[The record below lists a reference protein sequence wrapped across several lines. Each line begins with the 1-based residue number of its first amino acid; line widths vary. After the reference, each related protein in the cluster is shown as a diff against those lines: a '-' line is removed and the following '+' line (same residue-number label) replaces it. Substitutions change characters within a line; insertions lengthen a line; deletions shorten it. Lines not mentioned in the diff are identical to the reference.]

1 MSVTAWFAKCMLFNQ
16 GTFAKI
22 TLIIRFSGFE
32 KIIVISIVY
41 PLKQKNDAMTS
52 CPTKR
57 TLFLGRA
64 FFVKKIGE
72 DTMNKKISVK
82 ESMAVLFILLA
93 ILGILIIGFQLSPH
107 IPILIAFMCLLFYGR
122 FRGFSWDEIH
132 DGIVKGI
139 TPGIIPILIFL
150 LIGVLVASWILSGTI
165 PTIMVYG
172 FQLISV
178 RFFLPTA
185 FLICAIVGI
194 TVGSSFTTISTIGIA
209 FLGIGH
215 ILGFSDAMTTGA
227 VVSGAFLGNN
237 CSPLSDTTNLA
248 AGIGEVNLFEH
259 IAQMRYTDLPAFLI
273 AMLFYVFL
281 GNGSHTADLQAIT
294 DMIQNMKAGFWIS
307 PWTLIPLVILFGG
320 AIKKIPAIPTLLVG
334 STAAIVLSF
343 INQPHLTMS
352 KVANILMNGYVAHT
366 ADPKI
371 NELLSRGGIV
381 SMLGSASLILLALAL
396 GGLLIKY
403 TIVETIVQ
411 ELREKMDRPSRL
423 VGFTALSCIGINLIV
438 GEQYLSIILPG
449 ETFKRSFD
457 RAGVNKKYL
466 TRTLADA
473 GATVNSLV
481 PWGVS
486 GTFIMGTMKVSALQ
500 YLPFTFFSILAPIF
514 TILSGFWL
522 NQKMK
527 KRTSE

>member
-1 MSVTAWFAKCMLFNQ
+1 
-16 GTFAKI
+16 
-22 TLIIRFSGFE
+22 
-32 KIIVISIVY
+32 
-41 PLKQKNDAMTS
+41 
-52 CPTKR
+52 
-57 TLFLGRA
+57 
-64 FFVKKIGE
+64 
-72 DTMNKKISVK
+72 MNKNISLK
-82 ESMAVLFILLA
+82 ESIAVLIVLLA
-93 ILGILIIGFQLSPH
+93 LLGVLIIGFQLSPH
-107 IPILIAFMCLLFYGR
+107 IPILAAFMCLLFYGR
-122 FRGFSWDEIH
+122 FKKFSWDEIH

-172 FQLISV
+172 FKLVSV

-185 FLICAIVGI
+185 FLVCAIVGV

-215 ILGFSDAMTTGA
+215 LLGFNDAMTTGA

-248 AGIGEVNLFEH
+248 AGIGGVNLFEH
-259 IAQMRYTDLPAFLI
+259 IAGMRYTDFPAFVLSL
-273 AMLFYVFL
+273 LFYTIL
-281 GNGSHTADLQAIT
+281 GQNSHSADLASINE
-294 DMIQNMKAGFWIS
+294 MIQNMKASFWIS

-320 AIKKIPAIPTLLVG
+320 AIKKIPAIPTLLAG
-334 STAAIVLSF
+334 STAALVLSF
-343 INQPHLTMS
+343 IHEKSLTIG
-352 KVANILMNGYVAHT
+352 KAADILMNGYVAHT
-366 ADPKI
+366 PDPKLD
-371 NELLSRGGIV
+371 ELLSRGGIM

-403 TIVETIVQ
+403 LIVETIVQ
-411 ELREKMDRPSRL
+411 ELKEKMDRPSRL
-423 VGFTALSCIGINLIV
+423 VGFTALSCIGVNLIV

-457 RAGVNKKYL
+457 EVGLSKNYL
-466 TRTLADA
+466 TRTLADS

-486 GTFIMGTMKVSALQ
+486 GTFIMGTMKVSALH
-500 YLPFTFFSILAPIF
+500 YLPFAFSRSLL
-514 TILSGFWL
+514 LSL
-522 NQKMK
+522 Q
-527 KRTSE
+527 

>member
-1 MSVTAWFAKCMLFNQ
+1 
-16 GTFAKI
+16 
-22 TLIIRFSGFE
+22 
-32 KIIVISIVY
+32 
-41 PLKQKNDAMTS
+41 
-52 CPTKR
+52 
-57 TLFLGRA
+57 
-64 FFVKKIGE
+64 
-72 DTMNKKISVK
+72 MNKNISLK
-82 ESMAVLFILLA
+82 ESIAVLIVLLA
-93 ILGILIIGFQLSPH
+93 LLGVLIIGFQLSPH
-107 IPILIAFMCLLFYGR
+107 IPILAAFMCLLFYGR
-122 FRGFSWDEIH
+122 FKKFSWDEIH

-172 FQLISV
+172 FKLVSV

-185 FLICAIVGI
+185 FLVCAIVGV

-215 ILGFSDAMTTGA
+215 LLGFNDAMTTGA

-248 AGIGEVNLFEH
+248 AGIGGVNLFEH
-259 IAQMRYTDLPAFLI
+259 IAGMRYTDFPAFVLSL
-273 AMLFYVFL
+273 LFYTIL
-281 GNGSHTADLQAIT
+281 GQNSHSADLASINE
-294 DMIQNMKAGFWIS
+294 MIQNMKASFWIS

-320 AIKKIPAIPTLLVG
+320 AIKKIPAIPTLLAG
-334 STAAIVLSF
+334 STAALVLSF
-343 INQPHLTMS
+343 IYEKSLTIG
-352 KVANILMNGYVAHT
+352 KAADILMNGYVAHT
-366 ADPKI
+366 PDPKLD
-371 NELLSRGGIV
+371 ELLSRGGIM

-403 TIVETIVQ
+403 LIVETIVQ
-411 ELREKMDRPSRL
+411 ELKEKMDRPSRL
-423 VGFTALSCIGINLIV
+423 VGFTALSCIGVNLIV

-457 RAGVNKKYL
+457 EVGLSKNYL
-466 TRTLADA
+466 TRTLADS

-486 GTFIMGTMKVSALQ
+486 GTFIMGTMKVSALH
-500 YLPFTFFSILAPIF
+500 YLPFAFFSILAPVF
-514 TILSGFWL
+514 TIIGGFLL
-522 NQKMK
+522 NRRHVKN
-527 KRTSE
+527 

>member
-1 MSVTAWFAKCMLFNQ
+1 
-16 GTFAKI
+16 
-22 TLIIRFSGFE
+22 
-32 KIIVISIVY
+32 
-41 PLKQKNDAMTS
+41 
-52 CPTKR
+52 
-57 TLFLGRA
+57 
-64 FFVKKIGE
+64 
-72 DTMNKKISVK
+72 MNKNISLK
-82 ESMAVLFILLA
+82 ESIAVLIVLLA
-93 ILGILIIGFQLSPH
+93 LLGVLIIGFQLSPH
-107 IPILIAFMCLLFYGR
+107 IPILAAFMCLMFYGR
-122 FRGFSWDEIH
+122 FKKFSWDEIH

-172 FQLISV
+172 FKLVSV

-185 FLICAIVGI
+185 FLVCAIVGV

-215 ILGFSDAMTTGA
+215 LLGFNDAMTTGA

-248 AGIGEVNLFEH
+248 AGIGGVNLFEH
-259 IAQMRYTDLPAFLI
+259 IAGMRYTDFPAFVLSL
-273 AMLFYVFL
+273 LFYTIL
-281 GNGSHTADLQAIT
+281 GQNSHSADLASINE
-294 DMIQNMKAGFWIS
+294 MIQNMKASFWIS

-320 AIKKIPAIPTLLVG
+320 AIKKIPAIPTLLAG
-334 STAAIVLSF
+334 STAALVLSF
-343 INQPHLTMS
+343 IHEKSLTIG
-352 KVANILMNGYVAHT
+352 KAADILMNGYVAHT
-366 ADPKI
+366 PDPKLD
-371 NELLSRGGIV
+371 ELLSRGGIM

-403 TIVETIVQ
+403 LIVETIVQ
-411 ELREKMDRPSRL
+411 ELKEKMDRPSRL
-423 VGFTALSCIGINLIV
+423 VGFTALSCIGVNLIV

-457 RAGVNKKYL
+457 EVGLSKNYL
-466 TRTLADA
+466 TRTLADS

-486 GTFIMGTMKVSALQ
+486 GTFIMGTMKVSALH
-500 YLPFTFFSILAPIF
+500 YLPFAFFSILAPVF
-514 TILSGFWL
+514 TIIGGFLL
-522 NQKMK
+522 NRRHVKN
-527 KRTSE
+527 

>member
-1 MSVTAWFAKCMLFNQ
+1 
-16 GTFAKI
+16 
-22 TLIIRFSGFE
+22 
-32 KIIVISIVY
+32 
-41 PLKQKNDAMTS
+41 
-52 CPTKR
+52 
-57 TLFLGRA
+57 
-64 FFVKKIGE
+64 
-72 DTMNKKISVK
+72 MNKNISLK
-82 ESMAVLFILLA
+82 ESIAVLIVLLA
-93 ILGILIIGFQLSPH
+93 LLGVLIIGFQLSPH
-107 IPILIAFMCLLFYGR
+107 IPILAAFMCLLFYGR
-122 FRGFSWDEIH
+122 FKKFSWDEIH

-172 FQLISV
+172 FKLVSV

-185 FLICAIVGI
+185 FLVCAIVGV

-215 ILGFSDAMTTGA
+215 LLGFNDAMTTGA

-248 AGIGEVNLFEH
+248 AGIGGVNLFEH
-259 IAQMRYTDLPAFLI
+259 IAGMRYTDFPAFVLSL
-273 AMLFYVFL
+273 LFYTIL
-281 GNGSHTADLQAIT
+281 GQNSHSADLASINE
-294 DMIQNMKAGFWIS
+294 MIQNMKASFWIS

-320 AIKKIPAIPTLLVG
+320 AIKKIPAIPTLLAG
-334 STAAIVLSF
+334 STAALVLSF
-343 INQPHLTMS
+343 IHEKSLTIG
-352 KVANILMNGYVAHT
+352 KAADILMNGYVAHT
-366 ADPKI
+366 PDPKLD
-371 NELLSRGGIV
+371 ELLSRGGIM

-403 TIVETIVQ
+403 LIVETIVQ
-411 ELREKMDRPSRL
+411 ELKEKMDRPSRL
-423 VGFTALSCIGINLIV
+423 VGFTALSCIGVNLIV

-457 RAGVNKKYL
+457 EVGLSKNYL
-466 TRTLADA
+466 TRTLADS

-486 GTFIMGTMKVSALQ
+486 GTFIMGTMKVSALH
-500 YLPFTFFSILAPIF
+500 YLPFAFFSILAPVF
-514 TILSGFWL
+514 TIIGGFLL
-522 NQKMK
+522 NRRHVKN
-527 KRTSE
+527 

>member
-1 MSVTAWFAKCMLFNQ
+1 
-16 GTFAKI
+16 
-22 TLIIRFSGFE
+22 
-32 KIIVISIVY
+32 
-41 PLKQKNDAMTS
+41 
-52 CPTKR
+52 
-57 TLFLGRA
+57 
-64 FFVKKIGE
+64 
-72 DTMNKKISVK
+72 MNKNISLK
-82 ESMAVLFILLA
+82 ESIAVLIVLLA
-93 ILGILIIGFQLSPH
+93 LLGVLIIGFQLSPH
-107 IPILIAFMCLLFYGR
+107 IPILAAFMCLLFYGR
-122 FRGFSWDEIH
+122 FKKFSWDEIH

-172 FQLISV
+172 FKLVSV

-185 FLICAIVGI
+185 FLVCAIVGV

-215 ILGFSDAMTTGA
+215 LLGFNDAMTTGA

-248 AGIGEVNLFEH
+248 AGIGGVNLFEH
-259 IAQMRYTDLPAFLI
+259 IAGMRYTDFPAFVLSL
-273 AMLFYVFL
+273 LFYTIL
-281 GNGSHTADLQAIT
+281 GQNSHSADLASINE
-294 DMIQNMKAGFWIS
+294 MIQNMKASFWIS

-320 AIKKIPAIPTLLVG
+320 AIKKIPAIPTLLAG
-334 STAAIVLSF
+334 STAALVLSF
-343 INQPHLTMS
+343 IHEKSLTIG
-352 KVANILMNGYVAHT
+352 KAADILMNGYVAHT
-366 ADPKI
+366 PDPKLD
-371 NELLSRGGIV
+371 ELLSRGGII

-403 TIVETIVQ
+403 LIVETIVQ
-411 ELREKMDRPSRL
+411 ELKEKMDRPSRL
-423 VGFTALSCIGINLIV
+423 VGFTALSCIGVNLIV

-457 RAGVNKKYL
+457 EVGLSKNYL
-466 TRTLADA
+466 TRTLADS

-486 GTFIMGTMKVSALQ
+486 GTFIMGTMKVSALH
-500 YLPFTFFSILAPIF
+500 YLPFAFFSILAPVF
-514 TILSGFWL
+514 TIIGGFLL
-522 NQKMK
+522 NRRHVKN
-527 KRTSE
+527 

>member
-1 MSVTAWFAKCMLFNQ
+1 
-16 GTFAKI
+16 
-22 TLIIRFSGFE
+22 
-32 KIIVISIVY
+32 
-41 PLKQKNDAMTS
+41 
-52 CPTKR
+52 
-57 TLFLGRA
+57 
-64 FFVKKIGE
+64 
-72 DTMNKKISVK
+72 MNKKISIK
-82 ESMAVLFILLA
+82 ESIAVLVVLLT
-93 ILGILIIGFQLSPH
+93 ILGVLIIGLQLSPQ
-107 IPILIAFMCLLFYGR
+107 IPILAAFMCLLFYGR
-122 FRGFSWDEIH
+122 FRGFSWDDIH

-185 FLICAIVGI
+185 FLVCTIVGI

-215 ILGFSDAMTTGA
+215 ILGFNDAMTTGA

-248 AGIGEVNLFEH
+248 TGIGDVNLFEH

-273 AMLFYVFL
+273 AILFYIFL
-281 GNGSHTADLQAIT
+281 GHSSHAADLNAIAVI
-294 DMIQNMKAGFWIS
+294 IQNIRAGFWIS
-307 PWTLIPLVILFGG
+307 PWTLIPLILLFGG
-320 AIKKIPAIPTLLVG
+320 AIKKIPAIPMLLTG
-334 STAAIVLSF
+334 STMALILSF
-343 INQPHLTMS
+343 IHRPSLTLA
-352 KVANILMNGYVAHT
+352 KVTDILMNGYVAQT

-371 NELLSRGGIV
+371 NELLSRGGIT
-381 SMLGSASLILLALAL
+381 SMLGSASLIILALAL

-423 VGFTALSCIGINLIV
+423 ISFTALSCIGINLIV

-457 RAGVNKKYL
+457 QAGISKKYL

-486 GTFIMGTMKVSALQ
+486 GTFIMGTLKVSALQ
-500 YLPFTFFSILAPIF
+500 YLPFAFFSILAPIF
-514 TILSGFWL
+514 FFIDGNSGF
-522 NQKMK
+522 
-527 KRTSE
+527 SFD

>member
-1 MSVTAWFAKCMLFNQ
+1 
-16 GTFAKI
+16 
-22 TLIIRFSGFE
+22 
-32 KIIVISIVY
+32 
-41 PLKQKNDAMTS
+41 
-52 CPTKR
+52 
-57 TLFLGRA
+57 
-64 FFVKKIGE
+64 
-72 DTMNKKISVK
+72 MNKNISLK
-82 ESMAVLFILLA
+82 ESIAVLIVLLA
-93 ILGILIIGFQLSPH
+93 LLGVLIIGFQLSPH
-107 IPILIAFMCLLFYGR
+107 IPILAAFMCLLFYGR
-122 FRGFSWDEIH
+122 FKKFSWDEIH

-172 FQLISV
+172 FKLVSV

-185 FLICAIVGI
+185 FLVCAIVGV

-215 ILGFSDAMTTGA
+215 LLGFNDAMTTGA

-248 AGIGEVNLFEH
+248 AGIGGVNLFEH
-259 IAQMRYTDLPAFLI
+259 IAGMRYTDFPAFVLSL
-273 AMLFYVFL
+273 LFYTIL
-281 GNGSHTADLQAIT
+281 GQNSHSADLASINE
-294 DMIQNMKAGFWIS
+294 MIQNMKASFWIS

-320 AIKKIPAIPTLLVG
+320 AIKKIPAIPTLLAV
-334 STAAIVLSF
+334 STAALVLSF
-343 INQPHLTMS
+343 IHEKSLTIG
-352 KVANILMNGYVAHT
+352 KAADILMNGYVAHT
-366 ADPKI
+366 PDPKLD
-371 NELLSRGGIV
+371 ELLSRGGIM

-403 TIVETIVQ
+403 LIVETIVQ
-411 ELREKMDRPSRL
+411 ELKEKMDRPSRL
-423 VGFTALSCIGINLIV
+423 VGFTALSCIGVNLIV

-457 RAGVNKKYL
+457 EVGLSKNYL
-466 TRTLADA
+466 TRTLADS

-486 GTFIMGTMKVSALQ
+486 GTFIMGTMKVSALH
-500 YLPFTFFSILAPIF
+500 YLPFAFFSILAPVF
-514 TILSGFWL
+514 TIIGGFLL
-522 NQKMK
+522 NRRHVKN
-527 KRTSE
+527 

>member
-1 MSVTAWFAKCMLFNQ
+1 
-16 GTFAKI
+16 
-22 TLIIRFSGFE
+22 
-32 KIIVISIVY
+32 
-41 PLKQKNDAMTS
+41 
-52 CPTKR
+52 
-57 TLFLGRA
+57 
-64 FFVKKIGE
+64 
-72 DTMNKKISVK
+72 MNKNISLK
-82 ESMAVLFILLA
+82 ESIAVLIVLLA
-93 ILGILIIGFQLSPH
+93 LLGVLIIGFQLSPH
-107 IPILIAFMCLLFYGR
+107 IPILAAFMCLLFYGR
-122 FRGFSWDEIH
+122 FKKFSWDEIH

-172 FQLISV
+172 FKLVSV

-185 FLICAIVGI
+185 FLVCAIVGM

-215 ILGFSDAMTTGA
+215 LLGFNDAMTTGA

-248 AGIGEVNLFEH
+248 AGIGGVNLFEH
-259 IAQMRYTDLPAFLI
+259 IAGMRYTDFPAFVLSL
-273 AMLFYVFL
+273 LFYTIL
-281 GNGSHTADLQAIT
+281 GQNSHSADLASINE
-294 DMIQNMKAGFWIS
+294 MIQNMKASFWIS

-320 AIKKIPAIPTLLVG
+320 AIKKIPAIPTLLAG
-334 STAAIVLSF
+334 STAALVLSF
-343 INQPHLTMS
+343 IHEKSLTIG
-352 KVANILMNGYVAHT
+352 KAADILMNGYVAHT
-366 ADPKI
+366 PDPKLD
-371 NELLSRGGIV
+371 ELLSRGGIM

-403 TIVETIVQ
+403 LIVETIVQ
-411 ELREKMDRPSRL
+411 ELKEKMDRPSRL
-423 VGFTALSCIGINLIV
+423 VGFTALSCIGVNLIV

-457 RAGVNKKYL
+457 EVGLSKNYL
-466 TRTLADA
+466 TRTLADS

-486 GTFIMGTMKVSALQ
+486 GTFIMGTMKVSALH
-500 YLPFTFFSILAPIF
+500 YLPFAFFSILAPVF
-514 TILSGFWL
+514 TIIGGFLL
-522 NQKMK
+522 NRRHVKN
-527 KRTSE
+527 

>member
-1 MSVTAWFAKCMLFNQ
+1 
-16 GTFAKI
+16 
-22 TLIIRFSGFE
+22 
-32 KIIVISIVY
+32 
-41 PLKQKNDAMTS
+41 
-52 CPTKR
+52 
-57 TLFLGRA
+57 
-64 FFVKKIGE
+64 
-72 DTMNKKISVK
+72 MNKNISLK
-82 ESMAVLFILLA
+82 ESIAVLIVLLA
-93 ILGILIIGFQLSPH
+93 LLGVLIIGFQLSPH
-107 IPILIAFMCLLFYGR
+107 IPILAAFMCLLFYGR
-122 FRGFSWDEIH
+122 FKKFSWDEIH

-172 FQLISV
+172 FKLVSV

-185 FLICAIVGI
+185 FLVCAIVGV

-215 ILGFSDAMTTGA
+215 LLGFNDAMTTGA

-248 AGIGEVNLFEH
+248 AGIGGVNLFEH
-259 IAQMRYTDLPAFLI
+259 IAGMRYTDFPAFVLSL
-273 AMLFYVFL
+273 LFYTIL
-281 GNGSHTADLQAIT
+281 GQNSHSADLASINE
-294 DMIQNMKAGFWIS
+294 MIQNMKASFWIS

-320 AIKKIPAIPTLLVG
+320 AIKKIPAIPTLLAG
-334 STAAIVLSF
+334 STAALVLSF
-343 INQPHLTMS
+343 IHEKSLTIG
-352 KVANILMNGYVAHT
+352 KAADILMNGYVAHT
-366 ADPKI
+366 PDPKLD
-371 NELLSRGGIV
+371 ELLSRGGIM

-403 TIVETIVQ
+403 LIVETIVQ
-411 ELREKMDRPSRL
+411 ELKEKMDRPSRL
-423 VGFTALSCIGINLIV
+423 VGFTALSCIGVNLIV

-457 RAGVNKKYL
+457 EVGLSKNYL
-466 TRTLADA
+466 TGTLADS

-486 GTFIMGTMKVSALQ
+486 GTFIMGTMKVSALH
-500 YLPFTFFSILAPIF
+500 YLPFAFFSILAPVF
-514 TILSGFWL
+514 TIIGGFLL
-522 NQKMK
+522 NRRHVKN
-527 KRTSE
+527 

>member
-1 MSVTAWFAKCMLFNQ
+1 
-16 GTFAKI
+16 
-22 TLIIRFSGFE
+22 
-32 KIIVISIVY
+32 
-41 PLKQKNDAMTS
+41 
-52 CPTKR
+52 
-57 TLFLGRA
+57 
-64 FFVKKIGE
+64 
-72 DTMNKKISVK
+72 MNKNISLK
-82 ESMAVLFILLA
+82 ESIAVLIVLLA
-93 ILGILIIGFQLSPH
+93 LLGVLIIGFQLSPH
-107 IPILIAFMCLLFYGR
+107 IPILAAFMCLLFYGR
-122 FRGFSWDEIH
+122 FKKFSWDEIH

-172 FQLISV
+172 FKLVSV

-185 FLICAIVGI
+185 FLVCAIVGV

-215 ILGFSDAMTTGA
+215 LLGFNDAMTTGA

-248 AGIGEVNLFEH
+248 AGIGGVNLFEH
-259 IAQMRYTDLPAFLI
+259 IAGMRYTDFPAFVLSL
-273 AMLFYVFL
+273 LFYTIL
-281 GNGSHTADLQAIT
+281 GQNSHSADLASINE
-294 DMIQNMKAGFWIS
+294 MIQNMKASFWIS

-320 AIKKIPAIPTLLVG
+320 AIKKIPAIPTILAG
-334 STAAIVLSF
+334 STAALVLSF
-343 INQPHLTMS
+343 IHEKSLTIG
-352 KVANILMNGYVAHT
+352 KAADILMNGYVAHT
-366 ADPKI
+366 PDPKLD
-371 NELLSRGGIV
+371 ELLSRGGIM

-403 TIVETIVQ
+403 LIVETIVQ
-411 ELREKMDRPSRL
+411 ELKEKMDRPSRL
-423 VGFTALSCIGINLIV
+423 VGFTALSCIGVNLIV

-457 RAGVNKKYL
+457 EVGLSKNYL
-466 TRTLADA
+466 TRTLADS

-486 GTFIMGTMKVSALQ
+486 GTFIMGTMKVSALH
-500 YLPFTFFSILAPIF
+500 YLPFAFFSILAPVF
-514 TILSGFWL
+514 TIIGGFLL
-522 NQKMK
+522 NRRHVKN
-527 KRTSE
+527 

>member
-1 MSVTAWFAKCMLFNQ
+1 
-16 GTFAKI
+16 
-22 TLIIRFSGFE
+22 
-32 KIIVISIVY
+32 
-41 PLKQKNDAMTS
+41 
-52 CPTKR
+52 
-57 TLFLGRA
+57 
-64 FFVKKIGE
+64 
-72 DTMNKKISVK
+72 MNKKISMK
-82 ESMAVLFILLA
+82 ESLAVLVVLLA
-93 ILGILIIGFQLSPH
+93 ILGVLIIGFHLSPH
-107 IPILIAFMCLLFYGR
+107 IPILVALMCLLFYGKVR
-122 FRGFSWDEIH
+122 KFSWDEIH

-150 LIGVLVASWILSGTI
+150 LIGVLVASWILAGTI

-185 FLICAIVGI
+185 FLVCTIVGI

-215 ILGFSDAMTTGA
+215 ILGFNDAMTTGA

-259 IAQMRYTDLPAFLI
+259 IAQMRYTDLPACFI
-273 AMLFYVFL
+273 AMVLYIFL
-281 GNGSHTADLQAIT
+281 GHTNHTADLNAIT
-294 DMIQNMKAGFWIS
+294 EMIQNIKAGFWIS
-307 PWTLIPLVILFGG
+307 PWTLIPLVILFGA
-320 AIKKIPAIPTLLVG
+320 AIKKIPAIPSLLTG
-334 STAAIVLSF
+334 ATAAIVLSF
-343 INQPHLTMS
+343 IHQPHLTIA
-352 KVANILMNGYVAHT
+352 KVADILMNGYVAQT
-366 ADPKI
+366 NDPKI
-371 NELLSRGGIV
+371 DALLSRGGIT

-411 ELREKMDRPSRL
+411 GLREKMDRPSRL
-423 VGFTALSCIGINLIV
+423 IGFTALSCLGINVIV
-438 GEQYLSIILPG
+438 GEQYLSMILPG

-457 RAGVNKKYL
+457 CAGVSKKYL

-473 GATVNSLV
+473 GATVNSV
-481 PWGVS
+481 IPWGVS

-500 YLPFTFFSILAPIF
+500 YLPFAFFSILAPIL
-514 TILSGFWL
+514 TILSGLWL
-522 NQKMK
+522 NK
-527 KRTSE
+527 KLKKSVQ

>member
-1 MSVTAWFAKCMLFNQ
+1 
-16 GTFAKI
+16 
-22 TLIIRFSGFE
+22 
-32 KIIVISIVY
+32 
-41 PLKQKNDAMTS
+41 
-52 CPTKR
+52 
-57 TLFLGRA
+57 
-64 FFVKKIGE
+64 
-72 DTMNKKISVK
+72 MNKNISLK
-82 ESMAVLFILLA
+82 ESIAVLIVLLA
-93 ILGILIIGFQLSPH
+93 LLGVLIIGFQLSPH
-107 IPILIAFMCLLFYGR
+107 IPILAAFMCLLFYGR
-122 FRGFSWDEIH
+122 FKKFSWDEIH

-172 FQLISV
+172 FKLVSV

-185 FLICAIVGI
+185 FLVCAIVGV

-215 ILGFSDAMTTGA
+215 LLGFNDAMTTGA

-248 AGIGEVNLFEH
+248 AGIGGVNLFEH
-259 IAQMRYTDLPAFLI
+259 IAGMRYTDFPAFVLSL
-273 AMLFYVFL
+273 LFYTIL
-281 GNGSHTADLQAIT
+281 GQNSHSADLASINE
-294 DMIQNMKAGFWIS
+294 MIQNMKASFWIS

-320 AIKKIPAIPTLLVG
+320 AIKKIPAIPTLLAG
-334 STAAIVLSF
+334 STAALVLSF
-343 INQPHLTMS
+343 IHEKSLTIG
-352 KVANILMNGYVAHT
+352 KAADILMNGYVAHT
-366 ADPKI
+366 TDPKLD
-371 NELLSRGGIV
+371 ELLSRGGIM

-403 TIVETIVQ
+403 LIVETIVQ
-411 ELREKMDRPSRL
+411 ELKEKMDRPSRL
-423 VGFTALSCIGINLIV
+423 VGFTALSCIGVNLIV

-457 RAGVNKKYL
+457 EVGLSKNYL
-466 TRTLADA
+466 TRTLADS

-486 GTFIMGTMKVSALQ
+486 GTFIMGTMKVSALH
-500 YLPFTFFSILAPIF
+500 YLPFAFFSILAPVF
-514 TILSGFWL
+514 TIIGGFLL
-522 NQKMK
+522 NRRHVKN
-527 KRTSE
+527 

>member
-1 MSVTAWFAKCMLFNQ
+1 
-16 GTFAKI
+16 
-22 TLIIRFSGFE
+22 
-32 KIIVISIVY
+32 
-41 PLKQKNDAMTS
+41 
-52 CPTKR
+52 
-57 TLFLGRA
+57 
-64 FFVKKIGE
+64 
-72 DTMNKKISVK
+72 MNKNISLK
-82 ESMAVLFILLA
+82 ESIAVLIVLLA
-93 ILGILIIGFQLSPH
+93 LLGVLIIGFQLSPH
-107 IPILIAFMCLLFYGR
+107 IPILAAFMCLLFYGR
-122 FRGFSWDEIH
+122 FKKFSWDEIH

-172 FQLISV
+172 FKLVSV

-185 FLICAIVGI
+185 FLVCAIVGV

-215 ILGFSDAMTTGA
+215 LLGFNDAMTTGA

-248 AGIGEVNLFEH
+248 AGIGGVNLFEH
-259 IAQMRYTDLPAFLI
+259 IAGMRYTDFPAFVLSL
-273 AMLFYVFL
+273 LFYTIL
-281 GNGSHTADLQAIT
+281 GQNSHSADLASINE
-294 DMIQNMKAGFWIS
+294 MIQNMKASFWIS

-320 AIKKIPAIPTLLVG
+320 AIKKIPAIPTLLAG
-334 STAAIVLSF
+334 STAALVLSF
-343 INQPHLTMS
+343 IHEKSLTIGR
-352 KVANILMNGYVAHT
+352 AADILMNGYVAHT
-366 ADPKI
+366 PDPKLD
-371 NELLSRGGIV
+371 ELLSRGGIM

-403 TIVETIVQ
+403 LIVETIVQ
-411 ELREKMDRPSRL
+411 ELKEKMDRPSRL
-423 VGFTALSCIGINLIV
+423 VGFTALSCIGVNLIV

-457 RAGVNKKYL
+457 EVGLSKNYL
-466 TRTLADA
+466 TRTLADS

-486 GTFIMGTMKVSALQ
+486 GTFIMGTMKVSALH
-500 YLPFTFFSILAPIF
+500 YLPFAFFSILAPVF
-514 TILSGFWL
+514 TIIGGFLL
-522 NQKMK
+522 NRRHVKN
-527 KRTSE
+527 

>member
-1 MSVTAWFAKCMLFNQ
+1 
-16 GTFAKI
+16 
-22 TLIIRFSGFE
+22 
-32 KIIVISIVY
+32 
-41 PLKQKNDAMTS
+41 
-52 CPTKR
+52 
-57 TLFLGRA
+57 
-64 FFVKKIGE
+64 
-72 DTMNKKISVK
+72 MNKNISLK
-82 ESMAVLFILLA
+82 ESIAVLIVLLA
-93 ILGILIIGFQLSPH
+93 LLGVLIIGFQLSPH
-107 IPILIAFMCLLFYGR
+107 IPILAAFMCLLFYGR
-122 FRGFSWDEIH
+122 FKKFSWDEIH

-172 FQLISV
+172 FKLVSV

-185 FLICAIVGI
+185 FLVCAIVGV

-215 ILGFSDAMTTGA
+215 LLGFNDAMTTGA

-248 AGIGEVNLFEH
+248 AGIGGVNLFEH
-259 IAQMRYTDLPAFLI
+259 IADMRYTDFPAFVLSL
-273 AMLFYVFL
+273 LFYTIL
-281 GNGSHTADLQAIT
+281 GQNSHSADLASINE
-294 DMIQNMKAGFWIS
+294 MIQNMKASFWIS

-320 AIKKIPAIPTLLVG
+320 AIKKIPAIPTLLAG
-334 STAAIVLSF
+334 STAALVLSF
-343 INQPHLTMS
+343 IHEKSLTIG
-352 KVANILMNGYVAHT
+352 KAADILMNGYVAHT
-366 ADPKI
+366 PDPKLD
-371 NELLSRGGIV
+371 ELLSRGGIM

-403 TIVETIVQ
+403 LIVETIVQ
-411 ELREKMDRPSRL
+411 ELKEKMDRPSRL
-423 VGFTALSCIGINLIV
+423 VGFTALSCIGVNLIV

-457 RAGVNKKYL
+457 EVGLSKNYL
-466 TRTLADA
+466 TRTLADS

-486 GTFIMGTMKVSALQ
+486 GTFIMGTMKVSALH
-500 YLPFTFFSILAPIF
+500 YLPFAFFSIFAPVF
-514 TILSGFWL
+514 TIIGGFLL
-522 NQKMK
+522 NRRHVKN
-527 KRTSE
+527 

>member
-1 MSVTAWFAKCMLFNQ
+1 
-16 GTFAKI
+16 
-22 TLIIRFSGFE
+22 
-32 KIIVISIVY
+32 
-41 PLKQKNDAMTS
+41 
-52 CPTKR
+52 
-57 TLFLGRA
+57 
-64 FFVKKIGE
+64 
-72 DTMNKKISVK
+72 MNKNISLK
-82 ESMAVLFILLA
+82 ESIAVLIVLLA
-93 ILGILIIGFQLSPH
+93 LLGVLIIGFQLSPH
-107 IPILIAFMCLLFYGR
+107 IPILAAFMCLLFYGR
-122 FRGFSWDEIH
+122 FKKFSWDEIH

-172 FQLISV
+172 FKLVSV

-185 FLICAIVGI
+185 FLVCAIVGV

-215 ILGFSDAMTTGA
+215 LLGFNDAMTTGA

-248 AGIGEVNLFEH
+248 AGIGGVNLFEH
-259 IAQMRYTDLPAFLI
+259 IAGMRYTDFPAFVLSL
-273 AMLFYVFL
+273 LFYTIL
-281 GNGSHTADLQAIT
+281 GQISHSADLASINE
-294 DMIQNMKAGFWIS
+294 MIQNMKASFWIS

-320 AIKKIPAIPTLLVG
+320 AIKKIPAIPTLLAG
-334 STAAIVLSF
+334 STAALVLSF
-343 INQPHLTMS
+343 IHEKSLTIG
-352 KVANILMNGYVAHT
+352 KAADILMNGYVAHT
-366 ADPKI
+366 PDPKLD
-371 NELLSRGGIV
+371 ELLSRGGIM

-403 TIVETIVQ
+403 LIVETIVQ
-411 ELREKMDRPSRL
+411 ELKEKMDRPSRL
-423 VGFTALSCIGINLIV
+423 VGFTALSCIGVNLIV

-457 RAGVNKKYL
+457 EVGLSKNYL
-466 TRTLADA
+466 TRTLADS

-486 GTFIMGTMKVSALQ
+486 GTFIMGTMKVSALH
-500 YLPFTFFSILAPIF
+500 YLPFAFFSILAPVF
-514 TILSGFWL
+514 TIIGGFLL
-522 NQKMK
+522 NRRHVKN
-527 KRTSE
+527 

>member
-1 MSVTAWFAKCMLFNQ
+1 
-16 GTFAKI
+16 
-22 TLIIRFSGFE
+22 
-32 KIIVISIVY
+32 
-41 PLKQKNDAMTS
+41 
-52 CPTKR
+52 
-57 TLFLGRA
+57 
-64 FFVKKIGE
+64 
-72 DTMNKKISVK
+72 MNKNISLK
-82 ESMAVLFILLA
+82 ESIAVLIVLLA
-93 ILGILIIGFQLSPH
+93 LLGVLIIGFQLSPH
-107 IPILIAFMCLLFYGR
+107 IPILAAFMCLLFYGR
-122 FRGFSWDEIH
+122 FKKFSWDEIH

-172 FQLISV
+172 FKLVSV

-185 FLICAIVGI
+185 FLVCAIVGV

-215 ILGFSDAMTTGA
+215 LLGFNDAMTTGA

-248 AGIGEVNLFEH
+248 AGIGGVNLFEH
-259 IAQMRYTDLPAFLI
+259 IAGMRYTDFPAFVLSLI
-273 AMLFYVFL
+273 FYTIL
-281 GNGSHTADLQAIT
+281 GQNSHSADLASINE
-294 DMIQNMKAGFWIS
+294 MIQNMKASFWIS

-320 AIKKIPAIPTLLVG
+320 AIKKIPAIPTLLAG
-334 STAAIVLSF
+334 STAALVLSF
-343 INQPHLTMS
+343 IHEKSLTIG
-352 KVANILMNGYVAHT
+352 KAADILMNGYVAHT
-366 ADPKI
+366 PDPKLD
-371 NELLSRGGIV
+371 ELLSRGGIM

-403 TIVETIVQ
+403 LIVETIVQ
-411 ELREKMDRPSRL
+411 ELKEKMDRPSRL
-423 VGFTALSCIGINLIV
+423 VGFTALSCIGVNLIV

-457 RAGVNKKYL
+457 EVGLSKNYL
-466 TRTLADA
+466 TRTLADS

-486 GTFIMGTMKVSALQ
+486 GTFIMGTMKVSALH
-500 YLPFTFFSILAPIF
+500 YLPFAFFSILAPVF
-514 TILSGFWL
+514 TIIGGFLL
-522 NQKMK
+522 NRRHVKN
-527 KRTSE
+527 

>member
-1 MSVTAWFAKCMLFNQ
+1 
-16 GTFAKI
+16 
-22 TLIIRFSGFE
+22 
-32 KIIVISIVY
+32 
-41 PLKQKNDAMTS
+41 
-52 CPTKR
+52 
-57 TLFLGRA
+57 
-64 FFVKKIGE
+64 
-72 DTMNKKISVK
+72 MNKNISLK
-82 ESMAVLFILLA
+82 ESIAVLIVLLVL
-93 ILGILIIGFQLSPH
+93 LGVLIIGFQLSPH
-107 IPILIAFMCLLFYGR
+107 IPILAAFMCLLFYGR
-122 FRGFSWDEIH
+122 FKKFSWDEIH

-172 FQLISV
+172 FKLVSV

-185 FLICAIVGI
+185 FLVCAIVGV

-215 ILGFSDAMTTGA
+215 LLGFNDAMTTGA

-248 AGIGEVNLFEH
+248 AGIGGVNLFEH
-259 IAQMRYTDLPAFLI
+259 IAGMRYTDFPAFVLSL
-273 AMLFYVFL
+273 LFYTIL
-281 GNGSHTADLQAIT
+281 GQNSHSADLASINE
-294 DMIQNMKAGFWIS
+294 MIQNMKASFWIS

-320 AIKKIPAIPTLLVG
+320 AIKKIPAIPTLLAG
-334 STAAIVLSF
+334 STAALVLSF
-343 INQPHLTMS
+343 IHEKSLTIG
-352 KVANILMNGYVAHT
+352 KAADILMNGYVAHT
-366 ADPKI
+366 PDPKLD
-371 NELLSRGGIV
+371 ELLSRGGIM

-403 TIVETIVQ
+403 LIVETIVQ
-411 ELREKMDRPSRL
+411 ELKEKMDRPSRL
-423 VGFTALSCIGINLIV
+423 VGFTALSCIGVNLIV

-457 RAGVNKKYL
+457 EVGLSKNYL
-466 TRTLADA
+466 TRTLADS

-486 GTFIMGTMKVSALQ
+486 GTFIMGTMKVSALH
-500 YLPFTFFSILAPIF
+500 YLPFAFFSILAPVF
-514 TILSGFWL
+514 TIIGGFLL
-522 NQKMK
+522 NRRHVKN
-527 KRTSE
+527 

>member
-1 MSVTAWFAKCMLFNQ
+1 
-16 GTFAKI
+16 
-22 TLIIRFSGFE
+22 
-32 KIIVISIVY
+32 
-41 PLKQKNDAMTS
+41 
-52 CPTKR
+52 
-57 TLFLGRA
+57 
-64 FFVKKIGE
+64 
-72 DTMNKKISVK
+72 MNKNISLK
-82 ESMAVLFILLA
+82 ESIAVLIVLLA
-93 ILGILIIGFQLSPH
+93 LLGVLIIGFQLSPH
-107 IPILIAFMCLLFYGR
+107 IPILAAFMCLLFYGR
-122 FRGFSWDEIH
+122 FKKFSWDEIH

-172 FQLISV
+172 FKLVSV

-185 FLICAIVGI
+185 FLVCAIVGV

-215 ILGFSDAMTTGA
+215 LLGFNDAMTTGA

-248 AGIGEVNLFEH
+248 AGIGGVNLFEH
-259 IAQMRYTDLPAFLI
+259 IAGMRYTDFPAFVLSL
-273 AMLFYVFL
+273 LFYTIL
-281 GNGSHTADLQAIT
+281 GQNSHSADLASINE
-294 DMIQNMKAGFWIS
+294 MIQNMKASFWIS

-320 AIKKIPAIPTLLVG
+320 AIKKIPAIPTLLAG
-334 STAAIVLSF
+334 SAAALVLSF
-343 INQPHLTMS
+343 IHEKSLTIG
-352 KVANILMNGYVAHT
+352 KAADILMNGYVAHT
-366 ADPKI
+366 PDPKLD
-371 NELLSRGGIV
+371 ELLSRGGIM

-403 TIVETIVQ
+403 LIVETIVQ
-411 ELREKMDRPSRL
+411 ELKEKMDRPSRL
-423 VGFTALSCIGINLIV
+423 VGFTALSCIGVNLIV

-457 RAGVNKKYL
+457 EVGLSKNYL
-466 TRTLADA
+466 TRTLADS

-486 GTFIMGTMKVSALQ
+486 GTFIMGTMKVSALH
-500 YLPFTFFSILAPIF
+500 YLPFAFFSILAPVF
-514 TILSGFWL
+514 TIIGGFLL
-522 NQKMK
+522 NRRHVKN
-527 KRTSE
+527 

>member
-1 MSVTAWFAKCMLFNQ
+1 MPSDDS
-16 GTFAKI
+16 I
-22 TLIIRFSGFE
+22 TRLVLPNEQFVFH
-32 KIIVISIVY
+32 
-41 PLKQKNDAMTS
+41 
-52 CPTKR
+52 
-57 TLFLGRA
+57 GRA
-64 FFVKKIGE
+64 FFTRNGRRTV
-72 DTMNKKISVK
+72 NKKIALK
-82 ESMAVLFILLA
+82 ESIAVLVVLLA

-107 IPILIAFMCLLFYGR
+107 IPILTAFMCLLFYGR
-122 FRGFSWDEIH
+122 FRRFSWDDIH

-165 PTIMVYG
+165 PTIIVYG

-185 FLICAIVGI
+185 FLVCTIVGI

-215 ILGFSDAMTTGA
+215 ILGFNDAMTTGA

-259 IAQMRYTDLPAFLI
+259 IAGMRYTDLPAFVI
-273 AMLFYVFL
+273 SMLFYIFL
-281 GNGSHTADLQAIT
+281 GHSSHTADLQAIT
-294 DMIQNMKAGFWIS
+294 EMIQNMKAGFWIS
-307 PWTLIPLVILFGG
+307 PWTLIPLLVLFGG
-320 AIKKIPAIPTLLVG
+320 AIKKIPAIPTLLTG
-334 STAAIVLSF
+334 SATAIVLAF
-343 INQPHLTMS
+343 IHQPGLTIQG
-352 KVANILMNGYVAHT
+352 VANILMNGYVAQT

-371 NELLSRGGIV
+371 NELLSRGGIM
-381 SMLGSASLILLALAL
+381 SMLSSASLILLALAL

-423 VGFTALSCIGINLIV
+423 IGFTALSCIGINLIV

-449 ETFKRSFD
+449 ETFKRSFEQSGLD
-457 RAGVNKKYL
+457 KKYL

-500 YLPFTFFSILAPIF
+500 YLPFAFFAILAPIF
-514 TILSGFWL
+514 TIIGGFLL
-522 NQKMK
+522 NHK
-527 KRTSE
+527 KEKSQIGVN

>member
-1 MSVTAWFAKCMLFNQ
+1 
-16 GTFAKI
+16 
-22 TLIIRFSGFE
+22 
-32 KIIVISIVY
+32 
-41 PLKQKNDAMTS
+41 
-52 CPTKR
+52 
-57 TLFLGRA
+57 
-64 FFVKKIGE
+64 
-72 DTMNKKISVK
+72 MNKNISLK
-82 ESMAVLFILLA
+82 ESIAVLIVLLA
-93 ILGILIIGFQLSPH
+93 LLGVLIIGFQLSPH
-107 IPILIAFMCLLFYGR
+107 IPILAAFMCLLFYGR
-122 FRGFSWDEIH
+122 FKKFSWDEIH

-172 FQLISV
+172 FKLVSV

-185 FLICAIVGI
+185 FLVCAIVGV

-215 ILGFSDAMTTGA
+215 LLGFNDAMTTGA

-248 AGIGEVNLFEH
+248 AGIGGVNLFEH
-259 IAQMRYTDLPAFLI
+259 IAGMRYTDFPAFVLSL
-273 AMLFYVFL
+273 LFYTIL
-281 GNGSHTADLQAIT
+281 GQNSHSADLASINE
-294 DMIQNMKAGFWIS
+294 MIQNMKASFWIS

-320 AIKKIPAIPTLLVG
+320 AIKKIPAIPTLLAG
-334 STAAIVLSF
+334 STAALVLSF
-343 INQPHLTMS
+343 IHEKSLTIG
-352 KVANILMNGYVAHT
+352 KAADILMNGYVAHT
-366 ADPKI
+366 PDPKLD
-371 NELLSRGGIV
+371 ELLSRGGIM

-403 TIVETIVQ
+403 LIVETIVQ
-411 ELREKMDRPSRL
+411 ELKEKMDRPSRL
-423 VGFTALSCIGINLIV
+423 VGFTALSCIGVNLIV

-457 RAGVNKKYL
+457 EVGLSKNYL
-466 TRTLADA
+466 TRTLADS

-486 GTFIMGTMKVSALQ
+486 GTFIMGTMKVSALH
-500 YLPFTFFSILAPIF
+500 YLPFAFFSILAPVF
-514 TILSGFWL
+514 TIIGGFLL
-522 NQKMK
+522 NRRHLKN
-527 KRTSE
+527 

>member
-1 MSVTAWFAKCMLFNQ
+1 
-16 GTFAKI
+16 
-22 TLIIRFSGFE
+22 
-32 KIIVISIVY
+32 
-41 PLKQKNDAMTS
+41 
-52 CPTKR
+52 
-57 TLFLGRA
+57 
-64 FFVKKIGE
+64 
-72 DTMNKKISVK
+72 MNKKITIK
-82 ESMAVLFILLA
+82 ESIAVLVVLLA

-122 FRGFSWDEIH
+122 FRGFSWDDIH
-132 DGIVKGI
+132 EGIIKGI

-178 RFFLPTA
+178 RFFLPTT
-185 FLICAIVGI
+185 FLVCTIVGI

-215 ILGFSDAMTTGA
+215 ILGFNDAMTTGA

-273 AMLFYVFL
+273 AMFFYFFL
-281 GNGSHTADLQAIT
+281 GHTSHTADLNAIT
-294 DMIQNMKAGFWIS
+294 EMIRNMKAGFWIS

-320 AIKKIPAIPTLLVG
+320 ALKKIPAIPTLLTG
-334 STAAIVLSF
+334 STAAILLAF
-343 INQPHLTMS
+343 FHQPDLTIVKM
-352 KVANILMNGYVAHT
+352 ADILMNGYVAQT

-371 NELLSRGGIV
+371 NELLSRGGIM

-403 TIVETIVQ
+403 TIVETLVQ

-423 VGFTALSCIGINLIV
+423 IVFTAFSCIGINIIV

-457 RAGVNKKYL
+457 QTGISKKYL

-473 GATVNSLV
+473 GAAVNSLV

-486 GTFIMGTMKVSALQ
+486 GTFIMGTMKVGALQ
-500 YLPFTFFSILAPIF
+500 YVPFTFFTILAPIL
-514 TILSGFWL
+514 TISVGLLL
-522 NQKMK
+522 NRKIGK
-527 KRTSE
+527 TSE

>member
-1 MSVTAWFAKCMLFNQ
+1 
-16 GTFAKI
+16 
-22 TLIIRFSGFE
+22 
-32 KIIVISIVY
+32 
-41 PLKQKNDAMTS
+41 
-52 CPTKR
+52 
-57 TLFLGRA
+57 
-64 FFVKKIGE
+64 
-72 DTMNKKISVK
+72 MNKNISLK
-82 ESMAVLFILLA
+82 ESIAVLIVLLA
-93 ILGILIIGFQLSPH
+93 LLGVLIIGFQLSPH
-107 IPILIAFMCLLFYGR
+107 IPILAAFMCLLFYGR
-122 FRGFSWDEIH
+122 FKKFSWDEIH

-172 FQLISV
+172 FKLVSV

-185 FLICAIVGI
+185 FLVCAIVGV

-215 ILGFSDAMTTGA
+215 LLGFNDAMTTGA

-248 AGIGEVNLFEH
+248 AGIGGVNLFEH
-259 IAQMRYTDLPAFLI
+259 IAGMRYTDFPAFVLSL
-273 AMLFYVFL
+273 LFYTIL
-281 GNGSHTADLQAIT
+281 GQNSHSADLASINE
-294 DMIQNMKAGFWIS
+294 MIQNMKASFWIS

-320 AIKKIPAIPTLLVG
+320 AIKKIPAIPTLLAG
-334 STAAIVLSF
+334 STAALVLSF
-343 INQPHLTMS
+343 IHEKSLTIG
-352 KVANILMNGYVAHT
+352 KAADILMNGYVAHT
-366 ADPKI
+366 PDPKLY
-371 NELLSRGGIV
+371 ELLSRGGIM

-403 TIVETIVQ
+403 LIVETIVQ
-411 ELREKMDRPSRL
+411 ELKEKMDRPSRL
-423 VGFTALSCIGINLIV
+423 VGFTALSCIGVNLIV

-457 RAGVNKKYL
+457 EVGLSKNYL
-466 TRTLADA
+466 TRTLADS

-486 GTFIMGTMKVSALQ
+486 GTFIMGTMKVSALH
-500 YLPFTFFSILAPIF
+500 YLPFAFFSILAPVF
-514 TILSGFWL
+514 TIIGGFLL
-522 NQKMK
+522 NRRHVKN
-527 KRTSE
+527 